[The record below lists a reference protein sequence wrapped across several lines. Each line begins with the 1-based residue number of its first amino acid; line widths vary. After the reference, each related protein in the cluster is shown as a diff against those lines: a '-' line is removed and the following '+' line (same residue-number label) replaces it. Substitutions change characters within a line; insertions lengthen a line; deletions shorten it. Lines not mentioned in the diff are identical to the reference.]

1 MRAFKLTLIVFVL
14 GFGFG
19 DTAHADELAV
29 PPIGGTCVPDS
40 ATIRAGHCETAGF
53 GVRFMPAAR
62 SSPCGRPAGMEVMA
76 CRSTGTAGT

>member
-1 MRAFKLTLIVFVL
+1 MRAFKLTLLVFVL

-53 GVRFMPAAR
+53 GVRFSGDR
-62 SSPCGRPAGMEVMA
+62 IQF
-76 CRSTGTAGT
+76 AGTRKGYSGVKFIGPPARV